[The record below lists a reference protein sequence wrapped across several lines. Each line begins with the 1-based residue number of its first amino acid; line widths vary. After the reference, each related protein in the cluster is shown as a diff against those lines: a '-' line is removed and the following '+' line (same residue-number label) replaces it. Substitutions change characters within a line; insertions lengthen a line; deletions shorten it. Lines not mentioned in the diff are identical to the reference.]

1 LKIIPMNLADLEIL
15 ALDCQA
21 TGANPQKGHL
31 LEIGW
36 IQTCAAAA
44 VNPESLTASAYQIA
58 LPSDVD
64 IPPAVQRITGITRT
78 DPARAIPAAVAW
90 HKLAQAANGAA
101 IANQIEKCPIIIHYS
116 RFETPFLKHLHA
128 LEHPP
133 GTFPFRIICSHEIA
147 KRLLPGLPRRGL
159 RAVAGYFGHSVPRQR
174 RSAAHAV
181 ATAVIWQ
188 HFVRQLQA
196 QHDIQNTDQLADWL
210 NHTRPQNRTG
220 RDYPMKPEI
229 RLNLPDKPGI
239 YRMLRS
245 NRDLL
250 YIGKATSLKQR
261 VNSYFRQKGA
271 RAEHTLEMLSQ
282 AAGLEVTL
290 TGSALEAAALESD
303 EIKQYSPPYN
313 VALQKGQR
321 KLTFL
326 TRDLQRRSDK
336 PDKLHCLGPLPK
348 GNTTN
353 AMAAFGA
360 WHAGLQNIT
369 RDEVLELGHVIL
381 GVPQTYAPEPGCLAE
396 GLDLFGHNHLTHL
409 PHPSPLRTL
418 TALGHCLW
426 RERLAALAKT
436 QTEDT
441 QEGVEEASVD
451 SELEVDAEPNW
462 TPETV
467 ARRIEKF
474 TVRSALLVRRARW
487 LCLLSESSLAW
498 QARDSA
504 GGRKIVLRFENGTVA
519 HREELPGQAEVPL
532 PAGFAKR
539 MADRQKIFDLKT
551 YERLRVVTTELRR
564 LVAAGRSVEIRLR
577 PNATLRR
584 RQLAR
589 MLPWV

>member
-1 LKIIPMNLADLEIL
+1 MPMNLADLEIL

-21 TGANPQKGHL
+21 TGANPLKGHL

-44 VNPESLTASAYQIA
+44 VKPETLIASAYQIA
-58 LPSDVD
+58 LPVDVD

-78 DPARAIPAAVAW
+78 DSARALPAADVW
-90 HKLAQAANGAA
+90 HKLIQTANAVA
-101 IANQIEKCPIIIHYS
+101 VADQMEKCPLIIHYS

-128 LEHPP
+128 LANPP

-174 RSAAHAV
+174 RSGAHAV

-196 QHDIQNTDQLADWL
+196 QHDIQNIDQLADWL
-210 NHTRPQNRTG
+210 NRTRPRNRTG
-220 RDYPMKPEI
+220 RDYPMKSEI

-245 NRDLL
+245 NKDLL

-271 RAEHTLEMLSQ
+271 QAEHTLEMLSQ
-282 AAGLEVTL
+282 AADLDVTL
-290 TGSALEAAALESD
+290 TGSALEAAVLESD

-326 TRDLQRRSDK
+326 TRHLQKRSDK
-336 PDKLHCLGPLPK
+336 PDKIHCLGPLPK
-348 GNTTN
+348 GNTTD

-360 WHAGLQNIT
+360 WHANLQNIS
-369 RDEVLELGHVIL
+369 RDEVLELGYVIL
-381 GVPQTYAPEPGCLAE
+381 GVPQTDAPEPDCLAA
-396 GLDLFGHNHLTHL
+396 GLDLFGHNHLAHL
-409 PHPSPLRTL
+409 PHPSPLRAL
-418 TALGHCLW
+418 TALGHRLW
-426 RERLAALAKT
+426 RERLAELAT
-436 QTEDT
+436 VQTEDT
-441 QEGVEEASVD
+441 EESVAAVSVD
-451 SELEVDAEPNW
+451 SELEAEEAPSW
-462 TPETV
+462 TPQTV
-467 ARRIEKF
+467 ARGIEKF
-474 TVRSALLVRRARW
+474 TMRSALLVRRARW

-498 QARDSA
+498 EARDA
-504 GGRKIVLRFENGTVA
+504 GDGRKIVLRFENGTVT
-519 HREELPGQAEVPL
+519 HREELPGQAQVPL
-532 PAGFAKR
+532 PAGHAKR
-539 MADRQKIFDLKT
+539 MANRQKIFDLTT

-577 PNATLRR
+577 PNATLNR